1 MKLLLDDARIDQIH
15 HALDTYPIIGVT
27 SNPTIIKAAGLTS
40 FYDDL
45 QLIRKTIGVDR
56 SLHVQVIAQDTAGM
70 LAEAEK
76 ILAVVGADTYIKVP
90 VTTAGLAAIRRL
102 KRDGVNVTATAIYTT
117 MQGLL
122 AIAASVDYLAPYVNR
137 MANQD
142 IDPVRVIAKLRLDID
157 RESSSAQILAASFK
171 NVRQVTD
178 AVEAGA
184 HAVTVTPDILSA
196 ALAMTEVQHAVETFA
211 HDWEDTFGIPSLP

>member
-1 MKLLLDDARIDQIH
+1 MKLLLDDARINQIET
-15 HALDTYPIIGVT
+15 ALDTYPIVGVT

-45 QLIRKTIGVDR
+45 QLIRKTIGDDR

-76 ILAVVGADTYIKVP
+76 ILTVIGPNTHIKVP

-102 KRDGVNVTATAIYTT
+102 KRDGVSVTATAIYST

-122 AIAASVDYLAPYVNR
+122 AIAAGVEYLAPYVNR

-142 IDPVRVIAKLRLDID
+142 IDPFRCIAQLRHDID
-157 RESSSAQILAASFK
+157 REASSAQILAASFK

-178 AVEAGA
+178 AVDAGA
-184 HAVTVTPDILSA
+184 HAVTVTPDILGS
-196 ALAMTEVQHAVETFA
+196 ALAMTEVQHAVEAFA
-211 HDWEDTFGIPSLP
+211 QDWQTTFGLPSLP